1 MNKTLVA
8 MAAMALIGA
17 AASAQ
22 TAWTGAIAGSYQG
35 ALVSGGKSVPV
46 TTQLTLS
53 ADQVRGSYVF
63 VEDGSTRVTGTLESC
78 AAVRAQVLSCKW
90 RDRYGDGTLEMTFA
104 SDSRSFN
111 GRWSA
116 SDEPGK
122 WLAWSGRR

>member
-1 MNKTLVA
+1 LPAVA
-8 MAAMALIGA
+8 VALMAAPLA
-17 AASAQ
+17 AQ

-35 ALVSGGKSVPV
+35 ALMSGGKSMPV
-46 TTQLTLS
+46 TTQLTVG
-53 ADQVRGSYVF
+53 ANQVRGSYTF
-63 VEDGSTRVTGTLESC
+63 VEDGSVQVPGTLESC
-78 AAVRAQVLSCKW
+78 VPVRPQVLSCKW

-122 WLAWSGRR
+122 WYPWSGRKG